1 MAIQSNFNTTESGGG
16 TSGTL
21 QSRGLYYNP
30 NIPRQSQAQG
40 IQGTDNRAYTGNVQG
55 NELVENRLNNL
66 LSGDSTYIQNA
77 RLRGLQGAGKRGLL
91 NSSIAAG
98 SAERAAIESG
108 LPIASA
114 DAQTYLQT
122 RMQNQGDLNQN
133 LMQERDIANRM
144 MEAEMNRT
152 TAAMNAA
159 DRGANAAAERALRL
173 QLQREALAFEG
184 EQSGLN
190 RQQQEMM
197 SRLGYDMDLGR
208 MGYQFDLTDRNAGRD
223 FQRQIYRDNNSFANE
238 MYGMNEQARLAFGYG
253 DARDTMNW
261 IRDMISADPSVPP
274 EVYDGLQS
282 FLGNLSSRAYGTLD
296 RYGIGRGG

>member
-1 MAIQSNFNTTESGGG
+1 MALSTTFNLEQTGGG

-21 QSRGLYYNP
+21 QSQGLFHQP
-30 NIPRQSQAQG
+30 NIPGGQQG
-40 IQGTDNRAYTGNVQG
+40 GIGGRDGRSYVGNVQRD
-55 NELVENRLNNL
+55 ELVENRLNNL
-66 LSGDSTYIQNA
+66 LSGDSRYIQSA
-77 RLRGLQGAGKRGLL
+77 RQRGIQGAAKRGML

-122 RMQNQGDLNQN
+122 RMQNQQDLNQN

-144 MEAEMNRT
+144 LEADKRLQAAEMGSR
-152 TAAMNAA
+152 AAVA
-159 DRGANAAAERALRL
+159 DAAARRELEL
-173 QLQREALAFEG
+173 QMQRERLAFQG
-184 EQSGLN
+184 EQSGLD

-197 SRLGYDMDLGR
+197 SRLGYNMDLGR